1 MEIVREEGI
10 QIKTRKC
17 TRVFDYCNGLARIED
32 ENGKCGFIDT
42 TGKEVIECKYDNAYD
57 FYEGLARVALNGKYG
72 FIDTTGKEIIECKYK
87 RVSLFSEGLAKVK
100 LNDKWGYIDKTGKEV
115 TECKYD
121 FASDFHEGLAAV
133 QLNGKKKCINH
144 EGNIVLELYYIDK
157 ISSNA
162 INCPKSESIKIKMIA
177 DKIKR
182 AERIE
187 MYFDLIID
195 GNRVSFSTLEEREQF
210 EKELFIEEEDFEKQY
225 VLSKK

>member
-1 MEIVREEGI
+1 MFFE
-10 QIKTRKC
+10 
-17 TRVFDYCNGLARIED
+17 GLAVVK
-32 ENGKCGFIDT
+32 NCCGLYGCIDK
-42 TGKEVIECKYDNAYD
+42 TGKEVIECKYDNY
-57 FYEGLARVALNGKYG
+57 FIFREGLAAVKYHG
-72 FIDTTGKEIIECKYK
+72 
-87 RVSLFSEGLAKVK
+87 
-100 LNDKWGYIDKTGKEV
+100 KWGYIDKTGKEV

-162 INCPKSESIKIKMIA
+162 INCPKSESIKIEMIA